1 MFHSPLTL
9 CNFTGKSTDGGV
21 SSTSVCIVGESNPSA
36 ATGAA
41 RNGVFNV
48 GTPLKDDPHFF
59 RQFDQKEQQP
69 PSMDA
74 SCKNTN
80 TNCSRTNAA
89 HESLLTTTSR
99 AGSTQHPTD
108 SVDSHSITTSSLHD
122 AIVSPSLGSAS
133 SLPTETPITGSDR
146 MMLPREDALLS
157 SLESFSQRTCTLE
170 KMKSAFVDFFYS
182 VSLMFL

>member
-9 CNFTGKSTDGGV
+9 CTLAGKSTDGI
-21 SSTSVCIVGESNPSA
+21 SSTSVYIAGESIPSA
-36 ATGAA
+36 VTGAG
-41 RNGVFNV
+41 RTGVFNV
-48 GTPLKDDPHFF
+48 GTPL
-59 RQFDQKEQQP
+59 
-69 PSMDA
+69 A

-80 TNCSRTNAA
+80 NNCSRTNAV
-89 HESLLTTTSR
+89 HENLLTMTSR

-157 SLESFSQRTCTLE
+157 SSESFSQRTCTLE
-170 KMKSAFVDFFYS
+170 KMKSAFVVFFYS
-182 VSLMFL
+182 

>member
-1 MFHSPLTL
+1 MNL
-9 CNFTGKSTDGGV
+9 CTFTGKSTD
-21 SSTSVCIVGESNPSA
+21 SASITSVCIVGESIPSA
-36 ATGAA
+36 AAGAG

-48 GTPLKDDPHFF
+48 GTPLKVDPHFF

-69 PSMDA
+69 PSMDAA

-89 HESLLTTTSR
+89 HESLLTMTSR
-99 AGSTQHPTD
+99 AGSTQHSTD
-108 SVDSHSITTSSLHD
+108 SVDSHSIMTSSLHD
-122 AIVSPSLGSAS
+122 AIVSSSLGSAS

-146 MMLPREDALLS
+146 MMLPREDVLLS
-157 SLESFSQRTCTLE
+157 SSFSKRTCTLE

-182 VSLMFL
+182 YFIL

>member
-1 MFHSPLTL
+1 MFHSPLNL
-9 CNFTGKSTDGGV
+9 CSLAGESTDDGV
-21 SSTSVCIVGESNPSA
+21 SSTSVYIVGESIPSA
-36 ATGAA
+36 ATGAGA
-41 RNGVFNV
+41 GRNGVFNV

-69 PSMDA
+69 PLMDA

-80 TNCSRTNAA
+80 TNCSRVNAV
-89 HESLLTTTSR
+89 HESLLTMTSR

-108 SVDSHSITTSSLHD
+108 SVDSDSITTSSLHD

-133 SLPTETPITGSDR
+133 SLPTETPITGSNQ

-157 SLESFSQRTCTLE
+157 SSESFSQRMSTLE
-170 KMKSAFVDFFYS
+170 KMKSAFVVFSYS
-182 VSLMFL
+182 